1 MDGEAEGRA
10 QRGFEGGKGHFAV
23 ALGEVRVACVE
34 VGSVDGD
41 GEEEA
46 GADAEVA
53 YVEIASVRAGRH
65 RVDRGF
71 GSGGGAHDAEE
82 GTERE
87 ADVATV
93 AHGESAAAVVV
104 DGGDQTDRVGAGA
117 LGVFAGE
124 RALAV
129 AVADHAVGGA
139 AAQAEDFHFEYVA
152 GLGPWMW
159 TGPVTTCGPWAAGS

>member
-10 QRGFEGGKGHFAV
+10 QRGFEGGEGHFAV
-23 ALGEVRVACVE
+23 ALGEVRVTGVE
-34 VGSVDGD
+34 ESALDGN
-41 GEEEA
+41 GQEEA

-53 YVEIASVRAGRH
+53 YVEIASVRAEAP
-65 RVDRGF
+65 
-71 GSGGGAHDAEE
+71 SGPGQRLRGGAHDAEE

-87 ADVATV
+87 AEVAAV
-93 AHGESAAAVVV
+93 AHGEAATAVVV
-104 DGGDQTDRVGAGA
+104 DGGDQADRVGAGA
-117 LGVFAGE
+117 LGVLAGE

-129 AVADHAVGGA
+129 AIADHAVGGA